1 MTNTK
6 ASSVFTLVTSL
17 MFLTLAPTLVW
28 GYSGNLDENYQEV
41 SYDDLVNELNSKKT
55 AVVHKQ
61 KLPQQALYL
70 GIGYVHSYS
79 QMTLNNTT
87 TSRSQNGLQLSGT
100 MNLDSPNIYAEGIF
114 RNFSGSTL
122 SNENLQ
128 VYQFDA
134 RLGYNNDL
142 TAPWKYNLFTGF
154 VGRFVDAQNTEKNY
168 SVAEFT
174 PSFTAGAGVIAEI
187 HRNLRLGFEVGGRT
201 SILGRNTDRDS
212 VDLSIRLDT
221 SL

>member
-1 MTNTK
+1 MK
-6 ASSVFTLVTSL
+6 MAAM
-17 MFLTLAPTLVW
+17 MFLAFGPTLVW
-28 GYSGNLDENYQEV
+28 AYSGNVDDNYQEV
-41 SYDDLVNELNSKKT
+41 SYDDLVNELNSKKSKVT
-55 AVVHKQ
+55 EKKQ
-61 KLPQQALYL
+61 LPQQALYL

-79 QMTLNNTT
+79 QMTLNNMN

-100 MNLDSPNIYAEGIF
+100 MNLDSPNLYAEGIF

-128 VYQFDA
+128 VYQFDG
-134 RLGYNNDL
+134 RLGYNNEL
-142 TAPWKYNLFTGF
+142 SAPWKYNLFTGF
-154 VGRFVDAQNTEKNY
+154 VGRFVDAQNSVKNY
-168 SVAEFT
+168 SVSEFT
-174 PSFTAGAGVIAEI
+174 PSFTAGAGVINEI

-212 VDLSIRLDT
+212 VDFSIRLDT